1 MGKETR
7 IGLKNVGK
15 VDPESIDDYI
25 KLGGY
30 EAYQKALKM
39 LPDKIIE
46 EVENSGLRGR
56 GGAGFPTGLKWKY
69 TNTTDD
75 FPKYVVCNADEGEPG
90 TFKDRSMME
99 LDPHTYIEGM
109 MIAALAIKAHK
120 GYIYIRGEYTK
131 SIERTI
137 LALKQSREKGFIG
150 NNILDTD
157 FSFDIEIKLGAG
169 SYLCGEEF
177 TLIESL
183 EGKRG
188 NPRYKPPFPAEKG
201 VFGKPTIVN
210 NVETLT
216 HIPSIIKY
224 GADWYKQ
231 FGTEK
236 SSGTKIFTISG
247 DINKPG
253 YYEVEMGTPLKD
265 IIYDYGGGIKNNK
278 KLKSVIIGGAAGTF
292 FPEKYLDT
300 KMDFDFP
307 KERGGV
313 IGSGAVIVLD
323 ENRSIYDMLLNVLE
337 FFKHESCGK
346 CVPCRVGS
354 CHLVNM
360 LKKLKN
366 TKNNSEKES
375 LLDNMLNLSTS
386 MMKDSLCALGQ
397 SHILP
402 IKSAIDNHKDELMS

>member
-1 MGKETR
+1 MGNEIR
-7 IGLKNVGK
+7 IGLKNIGK
-15 VDPESIDDYI
+15 VNPESIDDYI

-30 EAYQKALKM
+30 EAYRKALEM
-39 LPDKIIE
+39 LPDDIIAE
-46 EVENSGLRGR
+46 IEKSGLRGR
-56 GGAGFPTGLKWKY
+56 GGAGFPTGIKWKY
-69 TNTTDD
+69 TKASDKH
-75 FPKYVVCNADEGEPG
+75 PKYVVCNADEGEPG

-99 LDPHTYIEGM
+99 LDPHTYIEGL
-109 MIAALAIKAHK
+109 MISAVAIRALK

-131 SIERTI
+131 SIERTYI
-137 LALKQSREKGFIG
+137 ALNQAREKGLLG
-150 NNILDTD
+150 KDILGTD
-157 FSFDIEIKLGAG
+157 FSFDIEVKLGAG

-201 VFGKPTIVN
+201 VFSQPTIVN

-216 HIPSIIKY
+216 HVPAIIKN

-231 FGTEK
+231 YGTEK
-236 SSGTKIFTISG
+236 SPGTKIFTISG
-247 DINKPG
+247 DVKKPG
-253 YYEVEMGTPLKD
+253 YYEVEMGIPLGD
-265 IIYDYGGGIKNNK
+265 IIYDFGGGIKNDK

-300 KMDFDFP
+300 KMDFDYP

-313 IGSGAVIVLD
+313 MGSGAVIVLD
-323 ENRSIYDMLLNVLE
+323 EDKSIYEMLVNVLE

-354 CHLVNM
+354 SHLVM
-360 LKKLKN
+360 MIEKLKDA
-366 TKNNSEKES
+366 TDRRSKEVI
-375 LLDNMLNLSTS
+375 LNKMLDLATS
-386 MMKDSLCALGQ
+386 MEKDSLCALGQ

-402 IKSAIDNHKDELMS
+402 LRSAISFHIDELL